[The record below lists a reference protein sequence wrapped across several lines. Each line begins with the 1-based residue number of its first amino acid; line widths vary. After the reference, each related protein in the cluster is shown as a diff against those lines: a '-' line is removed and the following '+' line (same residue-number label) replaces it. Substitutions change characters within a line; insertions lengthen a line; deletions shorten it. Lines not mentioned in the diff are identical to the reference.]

1 MSKKP
6 REGQKV
12 KTTIKHEFTQDEF
25 KAKTLEMNRL
35 ARLADLKE
43 EERASAAATS
53 KAEIKSLL
61 TQVTDIRNQ
70 LDDGGE
76 QITVDAVAVMD
87 RKKGNKTLYRFCP
100 GQPGHDEK
108 LKVEN
113 MTEQD
118 YDLLPMP
125 DVPPETPQPKP
136 EDATPQPETSTP

>member
-25 KAKTLEMNRL
+25 KAKTLGMNRL
-35 ARLADLKE
+35 ARLSDLKE
-43 EERASAAATS
+43 EERASVAATA

-76 QITVDAVAVMD
+76 LVTVDAIAVMD

-113 MTEQD
+113 MTEGD
-118 YDLLPMP
+118 YEMLPAL
-125 DVPPETPQPKP
+125 DVPPTLPQPA
-136 EDATPQPETSTP
+136 EAAETRSNEA